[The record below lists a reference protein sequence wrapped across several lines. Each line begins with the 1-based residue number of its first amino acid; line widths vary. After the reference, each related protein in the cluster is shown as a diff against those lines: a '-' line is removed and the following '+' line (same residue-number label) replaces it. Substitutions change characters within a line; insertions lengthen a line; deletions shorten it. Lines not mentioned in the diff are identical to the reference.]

1 MNKKI
6 KLSLL
11 GTLIAGSALA
21 VTLPIVSCSASTD
34 VVLTGTVTPAAALA
48 YRSYVTK
55 ATTVATQQERLNVGH
70 IVPAGDDFNA
80 LVAAITF
87 KDDADVDAVVN
98 AVDVIESFVVK
109 TEAEVTAEGV
119 FATGAVITVNL
130 KSGFSSVNA
139 IEITVGAG
147 TVTRA

>member
-34 VVLTGTVTPAAALA
+34 VVLTGTVSTNAGAAYIA
-48 YRSYVTK
+48 YVKKGADVT
-55 ATTVATQQERLNVGH
+55 AQQKLVDEGH
-70 IVPAGDDFNA
+70 IVPAGVDFDA

-87 KDDADVDAVVN
+87 KDDADAVVA

-109 TEAEVTAEGV
+109 TGVKMTSAGV
-119 FATGAVITVNL
+119 FPSGVVLTVNL
-130 KSGFSSVNA
+130 KSGYSSVNA
-139 IEITVGAG
+139 IEITVGAA
-147 TVTRA
+147 TKA